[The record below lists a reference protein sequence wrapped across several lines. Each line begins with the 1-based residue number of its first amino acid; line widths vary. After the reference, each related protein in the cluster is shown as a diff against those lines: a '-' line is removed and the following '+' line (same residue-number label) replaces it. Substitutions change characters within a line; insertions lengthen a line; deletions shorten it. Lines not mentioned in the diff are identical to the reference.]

1 MSGGYI
7 DPQNQFDHQ
16 VVLFT
21 FTGPLTRA
29 QASRWNA
36 AIREFKNAL
45 GLTGVTLKGQK
56 TPPAIAR
63 GSRRGR
69 ARKRRK

>member
-7 DPQNQFDHQ
+7 DPQSQFEHQ

-29 QASRWNA
+29 QANRWNA
-36 AIREFKNAL
+36 AIRQFKNAL
-45 GLTGVTLKGQK
+45 SLTGVTLKGQK

-63 GSRRGR
+63 AGR
-69 ARKRRK
+69 TRKARRKRR